1 MEIMMQYDKK
11 NYFTATYYVESAQ
24 SLKKVAETIADIES
38 TGPWL
43 GTGEPSELY
52 LNCRA
57 IVGDVRETT
66 PGKGEFDIL
75 FPVANLNME
84 TAAFP
89 SLWLTM
95 IGGGTHALAAYEK
108 SRLLDFQLPDSVLEK
123 MPGPGYGPLGIR
135 NLIGASP
142 DELLI
147 GTIVK
152 PTAGLTPVEV
162 ADICTNA
169 AMGGVR
175 FIKDDEKMMNTPY
188 CPLAERV
195 KLVCEGLKQAED
207 ATGKKVL
214 YTPHITA
221 QPEYLLKNAEIALKN
236 GASGLMVNFFA
247 AGFNSLQ
254 TLRTMVDPN
263 VPIYAHCGGKEALGR
278 APGQGVD
285 PVAIVRFARLLGG
298 DIFRQSTI
306 GGYLVG
312 ASPEEGRTLFKVMSE
327 PMGKIKPM
335 IPAVSGGLNP
345 RTLAPNLEV
354 FGTAALMLAGTGIT
368 LHPLGVRAGT
378 TALYQAADAFKSGI
392 SLEEYAKTHE
402 ELRLAI
408 SK

>member
-1 MEIMMQYDKK
+1 METVMQYDK
-11 NYFTATYYVESAQ
+11 NDYFLATYYVESPQ
-24 SLKKVAETIADIES
+24 PLKQVAETIADIES

-43 GTGEPSELY
+43 GTGKPTELY

-57 IVGDVRETT
+57 LVGNVRETS

-75 FPVANLNME
+75 FPIANLNME

-108 SRLLDFQLPDSVLEK
+108 SRLLDFHLPESVLDK
-123 MPGPGYGPLGIR
+123 MPGPGFGPEGIR
-135 NLIGASP
+135 KMLGVSL
-142 DELLI
+142 DDLLI

-152 PTAGLTPVEV
+152 PTAGLTPIEV
-162 ADICTNA
+162 ADICTKA
-169 AMGGVR
+169 ALGGVR

-195 KLVCEGLKQAED
+195 KLVSEGLKKAED
-207 ATGKKVL
+207 KTGLKVL
-214 YTPHITA
+214 YCPHITA
-221 QPEYLLKNAEIALKN
+221 QPEYLLKNAETALKN

-254 TLRTMVDPN
+254 TLRTQVNPN

-285 PVAIVRFARLLGG
+285 PVAIVRFVRLLGG

-312 ASPEEGRTLFKVMSE
+312 ASPEEGRRLFNVMSE

-335 IPAVSGGLNP
+335 IPAISGGLNSK
-345 RTLAPNLEV
+345 TLAPNLEV
-354 FGTAALMLAGTGIT
+354 FGNAALMLAGTGIT
-368 LHPLGVRAGT
+368 LHPMGVRAGT
-378 TALYQAADAFKSGI
+378 TALYQAAKAFKEGI
-392 SLEEYAKTHE
+392 TLEEFAKTHE

-408 SK
+408 TK

>member
-1 MEIMMQYDKK
+1 MNYDKNK
-11 NYFTATYYVESAQ
+11 YFIATYYVESPLP
-24 SLKKVAETIADIES
+24 LKKVAETIADIES

-43 GTGEPSELY
+43 GTGTPTELY
-52 LNCRA
+52 KSCRA
-57 IVGDVRETT
+57 IVGDVRESA

-108 SRLLDFQLPDSVLEK
+108 SRLLDFKLPDSVLDK
-123 MPGPGYGPLGIR
+123 MPGPGFGPEGIR
-135 NLIGASP
+135 KLLDAKS
-142 DELLI
+142 DDLLI

-152 PTAGLTPVEV
+152 PTAGLTPAEV
-162 ADICTNA
+162 ADICTKA

-195 KLVCEGLKQAED
+195 KLVTEGLKKAED
-207 ATGKKVL
+207 ATGLKVL

-221 QPEYLLKNAEIALKN
+221 QPEYLLKNAEIALEN
-236 GASGLMVNFFA
+236 GANGLMVNFFA

-254 TLRTMVDPN
+254 TLRTQINPN

-285 PVAIVRFARLLGG
+285 PVAIVRFVRLLGG

-327 PMGKIKPM
+327 PMGSIKPM
-335 IPAVSGGLNP
+335 MPAVSGGLSP
-345 RTLAPNLEV
+345 KTLLPNLEV
-354 FGTAALMLAGTGIT
+354 FGTEALMLAGTGIT
-368 LHPLGVRAGT
+368 LHPMGVSAGT
-378 TALYQAADAFKSGI
+378 TALYQAADAFNEGI

-402 ELRLAI
+402 ELRIAI
-408 SK
+408 S